1 MATST
6 SRYRERTLGLVVG
19 LCLFGVQQLGADV
32 LRWSIDGPLVGIPT
46 VAASMRRLT
55 KPTVLAQAVPRCATM
70 VLPDEPG
77 DPLILSGTVYGP
89 DGRTPVDG
97 ARLRIY
103 HTDAAGLYSHD
114 RPDASQPRLQCVLT
128 TDASGRFEVRT
139 IVPGAYP
146 GQQTTAA
153 HVHMMVS
160 VGGGAEQNATFSLAG
175 DSRLSSSDYEKLG
188 QAGTFSAIRP
198 IERGADGIF
207 RCVRDIRLR

>member
-6 SRYRERTLGLVVG
+6 SRYRERRLGLVVG

-32 LRWSIDGPLVGIPT
+32 LRWTIDGPLVGIPT
-46 VAASMRRLT
+46 VAASMRQPSILG
-55 KPTVLAQAVPRCATM
+55 QDVPPCAAM

-89 DGRTPVDG
+89 DGKTPVAG

-103 HTDAAGLYSHD
+103 HTDAAGLYSRD

-146 GQQTTAA
+146 RQQTTAA

-175 DSRLSSSDYEKLG
+175 DSRLSSSDYERHG